1 MDKIKE
7 ITSGKAKSL
16 YTTENS
22 EYLVMN
28 FRDDTSAFDG
38 KKNSRSSRKGFCK

>member
-1 MDKIKE
+1 MNKINE

-16 YTTENS
+16 YTTDNENH
-22 EYLVMN
+22 LIMN

-38 KKNSRSSRKGFCK
+38 LDKKE